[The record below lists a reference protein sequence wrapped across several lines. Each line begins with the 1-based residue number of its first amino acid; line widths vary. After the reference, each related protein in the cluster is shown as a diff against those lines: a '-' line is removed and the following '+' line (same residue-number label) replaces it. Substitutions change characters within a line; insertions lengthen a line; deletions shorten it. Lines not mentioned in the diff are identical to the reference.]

1 MRRIALLSL
10 VLLVSSIGTNAQ
22 SAEGKAVVLP
32 EWIEGVRLYGDM
44 RARIEATTFADG
56 NALRVYRD
64 FNVVNDRGGIG
75 RAGDSALLNT
85 SEDRFRL
92 AGRLR
97 LGLLAQL
104 GNSFKLDARLASGNL
119 RSPVSTN
126 QTLGNYDA
134 RWTVNIDKAALLWN
148 PISTAADRELDLR
161 FGRFTNPFVTHTE
174 LVWDND
180 VTFEGLSASFA
191 LDLFGRDP
199 ARMERGLFVTLGA
212 FPLQEV
218 ELSGADKWL
227 YGAQLGGE
235 LPLGEQSRLRVT
247 ASYFDYENI
256 TGVRNA
262 PDSQELD
269 FTAPR
274 FVQKGNTLFDIRNDA
289 DPGTNLFALA
299 GGYQLLSAN
308 IALDLAFDATHVV
321 LGGEYVSNIGWDTA
335 QVRSRTALA
344 LDARTTG
351 YEAIV
356 TVGRPVL
363 AALGQWRAF
372 LSYRYLERDAA
383 LDGFTDSELHL
394 GGTDMQGYLAG
405 IDVGLSR
412 GTWLRLR
419 YQTATEID
427 GPPLGIDVWQL
438 DLNGQF

>member
-1 MRRIALLSL
+1 VRRFALLSL
-10 VLLVSSIGTNAQ
+10 APLVCAIDMSAQ
-22 SAEGKAVVLP
+22 AADWVES
-32 EWIEGVRLYGDM
+32 VRLYGDM
-44 RARIEATTFADG
+44 RARIEATTFGDD
-56 NALRVYRD
+56 NALGVYRD
-64 FNVVNDRGGIG
+64 FNVVNDRGGIA
-75 RAGDSALLNT
+75 RAGDTALLNT

-104 GNSFKLDARLASGNL
+104 GNSFKLDARLASGNA

-126 QTLGNYDA
+126 QTLGNYDG

-148 PISTAADRELDLR
+148 PISAEADRELDVR
-161 FGRFTNPFVTHTE
+161 FGRFSNPFVTNTE

-180 VTFEGLSASFA
+180 VTFEGLSATYA

-218 ELSGADKWL
+218 EQSGDDKWL

-235 LPLGEQSRLRVT
+235 LPLGTQSRLRLS
-247 ASYFDYENI
+247 ASYFDYEKI
-256 TGVRNA
+256 AGVRNS
-262 PDSQELD
+262 PNSQEFD
-269 FTAPR
+269 FTAPH

-289 DPGTNLFALA
+289 DPSTNLFALA
-299 GGYQLLSAN
+299 GDYKLLSAN
-308 IALDLAFDATHVV
+308 VALDLAFDAAHVV
-321 LGGEYVSNIGWDTA
+321 LGGEYISNVGWDA
-335 QVRSRTALA
+335 KQVQARTGLA
-344 LDARTTG
+344 VDARTSG
-351 YEAIV
+351 YEAIL

-363 AALGQWRAF
+363 AAVGQWRAF
-372 LSYRYLERDAA
+372 LSYRYLQRDAT

-394 GGTDMQGYLAG
+394 GGTDLQGYLVG
-405 IDVGLSR
+405 VDVGLSK

>member
-1 MRRIALLSL
+1 VRRFALLSL
-10 VLLVSSIGTNAQ
+10 PLLVCGTNTNAQ
-22 SAEGKAVVLP
+22 PADWVES
-32 EWIEGVRLYGDM
+32 VRLYGDM
-44 RARIEATTFADG
+44 RARIEATTFADD
-56 NALRVYRD
+56 NASGVYRD

-75 RAGDSALLNT
+75 RAGDAALLNT

-97 LGLLAQL
+97 LGLVAQL
-104 GNSFKLDARLASGNL
+104 GNSFKLDARLASGNA

-126 QTLGNYDA
+126 QTLGNYGG
-134 RWTVNIDKAALLWN
+134 RWTVNVDKAALLWN
-148 PISTAADRELDLR
+148 PLNAAADRELDVR
-161 FGRFTNPFVTHTE
+161 FGRFSNPFVTNTE

-180 VTFEGLSASFA
+180 VTFEGLSATYAF
-191 LDLFGRDP
+191 DLFGRDP

-227 YGAQLGGE
+227 YGAQLGSE
-235 LPLGEQSRLRVT
+235 LPFGTQSKLRMT
-247 ASYFDYENI
+247 ASYFDCENI
-256 TGVRNA
+256 AGLRNSPGDQA
-262 PDSQELD
+262 FD

-274 FVQKGNTLFDIRNDA
+274 FVQKGNTLFDIRNDT
-289 DPGTNLFALA
+289 DPGSNLFALA
-299 GGYQLLSAN
+299 GEYELLSAN
-308 IALDLAFDATHVV
+308 VALDLAFDAMHVV
-321 LGGEYVSNIGWDTA
+321 LGGEYVANVGWDAA
-335 QVRSRTALA
+335 QVRARTGLALA
-344 LDARTTG
+344 ARTSG

-363 AALGQWRAF
+363 AATGQWRAF
-372 LSYRYLERDAA
+372 FSYRYLERDAT

-394 GGTDMQGYLAG
+394 GGTDLQGYLVG

-427 GPPLGIDVWQL
+427 GPPLGVDVWQL

>member
-1 MRRIALLSL
+1 VRRFALLSL
-10 VLLVSSIGTNAQ
+10 ALLAGNAVA
-22 SAEGKAVVLP
+22 SP
-32 EWIEGVRLYGDM
+32 DWIEGLRLYGDL
-44 RARIEATTFADG
+44 RARIEATTFADD
-56 NALRVYRD
+56 NAQGVYRD
-64 FNVVNDRGGIG
+64 FNVVNDRGGIA
-75 RAGDSALLNT
+75 RAGDAALMNT

-104 GNSFKLDARLASGNL
+104 GDSFKLDARLASGNA

-126 QTLGNYDA
+126 QTLGNYNA
-134 RWTVNIDKAALLWN
+134 RWTANIDKAALLWN
-148 PISTAADRELDLR
+148 PISAGADRELDLR
-161 FGRFTNPFVTHTE
+161 FGRFANPFVTNTE

-180 VTFEGLSASFA
+180 VTFEGLSATYA

-218 ELSGADKWL
+218 ELSGDDKWL

-235 LPLGEQSRLRVT
+235 LPLGTQSRLRMS
-247 ASYFDYENI
+247 ASYFDYEKI

-262 PDSQELD
+262 PGSQDFD

-289 DPGTNLFALA
+289 DPTTNLFALA
-299 GGYQLLSAN
+299 GDYKLLSAN
-308 IALDLAFDATHVV
+308 VALDLGFDATHVV
-321 LGGEYVSNIGWDTA
+321 LGGEYVSNIGWDAA
-335 QVRSRTALA
+335 QVRSRTGLA

-356 TVGRPVL
+356 TVGRP
-363 AALGQWRAF
+363 ALTARGHWRAF
-372 LSYRYLERDAA
+372 LSYRYLERDAT

-394 GGTDMQGYLAG
+394 GGTDLKGYLVG
-405 IDVGLSR
+405 VDVGLSR

-427 GPPLGIDVWQL
+427 SPPLGIDVWQL